1 MNAFY
6 DIHGLR
12 VRLTGLADAA
22 VPDINGKLHAFTAS
36 DDGGAADIEVAIGD
50 FKPNL
55 EGCLALDRRYWAR
68 PGYFYLE
75 ESDKGLSWR
84 AEIVGLDRDSGATL
98 RVRFAHG
105 PRNRYRMPWCLFPDL
120 VAHLYVLWPLL
131 ECELAARGLYLVH
144 AGGVEKNGRATLI
157 AGRGGVN
164 KTAIVAELVR
174 RGWRPMGD
182 DFVLLQRTPAGT
194 TRVRALPTSPRWF
207 EFQLRHMQDEDLSV
221 IDKLRLLRFLYRKK
235 TVGVEFSREADLG
248 KLVLVDQV
256 EGCVAPQAAPLDNR
270 TAAEMLHLNCRMER
284 TAYVGYGTIIGR
296 FLEGHRYV
304 VPESTY
310 GHEWDGLGEALAGLV
325 GGARALRVASPA
337 RYMSAVT
344 DMVEEG
350 AAFV

>member
-36 DDGGAADIEVAIGD
+36 DDGAAADIEVAIGD

-75 ESDKGLSWR
+75 ERDKGLSWR
-84 AEIVGLDRDSGATL
+84 AEIVGLDRDPGTAL

-105 PRNRYRMPWCLFPDL
+105 PRNRYRMPWGLFPDL

-174 RGWRPMGD
+174 RGWRPLGD
-182 DFVLLQRTPAGT
+182 DFVLLGADGKGGA
-194 TRVRALPTSPRWF
+194 RVLAMPTSPRWF
-207 EFQLRHMQDEDLSV
+207 EFQLRHMQDEDLSLV
-221 IDKLRLLRFLYRKK
+221 DKVRLFCFLYRKHGA
-235 TVGVEFSREADLG
+235 TIEFGREARLE

-256 EGCVAPQAAPLDNR
+256 EDCREP
-270 TAAEMLHLNCRMER
+270 AAEPMTPAVAADRLALNCRMER
-284 TAYVGYGTIIGR
+284 IAYVGHGTIIGR
-296 FLEGHRYV
+296 FLDAYRYV
-304 VPESTY
+304 VPESPY
-310 GHEWDGLGEALAGLV
+310 GRAWDGLEEALAGMT
-325 GGARALRVASPA
+325 GGVRHSRMAAPR
-337 RYMSAVT
+337 RYDRRLADAV
-344 DMVEEG
+344 ESC
-350 AAFV
+350 